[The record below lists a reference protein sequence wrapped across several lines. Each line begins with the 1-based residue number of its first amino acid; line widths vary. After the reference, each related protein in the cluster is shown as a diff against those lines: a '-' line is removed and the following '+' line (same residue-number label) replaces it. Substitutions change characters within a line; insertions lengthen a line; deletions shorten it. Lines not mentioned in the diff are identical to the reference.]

1 MDAEALERSE
11 LDMRIPPICID
22 PSQVRSSLHRANG
35 ETDTNCWTTPT
46 GQGFM
51 IRGKNYLKD
60 NCKVIYSHFYILPT

>member
-1 MDAEALERSE
+1 MDAETLESSE
-11 LDMRIPPICID
+11 LNTHFPPITID
-22 PSQVRSSLHRANG
+22 PSQFRGSLHQGKG

-60 NCKVIYSHFYILPT
+60 NSKVCEYILISEVF